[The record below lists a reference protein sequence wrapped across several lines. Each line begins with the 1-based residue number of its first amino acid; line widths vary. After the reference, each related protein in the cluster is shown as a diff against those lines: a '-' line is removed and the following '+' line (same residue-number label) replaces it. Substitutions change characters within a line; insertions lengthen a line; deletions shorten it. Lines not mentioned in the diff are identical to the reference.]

1 MAYLEAEEAEIE
13 AAYDT
18 QGQDCR
24 LLCIKYSSSLQLST
38 SGEGVSTAQVRPL
51 RKPRVPTPT
60 PTLPRPHLPLF
71 EKSNVLVM

>member
-13 AAYDT
+13 ATYDSH
-18 QGQDCR
+18 GQDCKLFR
-24 LLCIKYSSSLQLST
+24 IKYSTSLQPST
-38 SGEGVSTAQVRPL
+38 SDEGVSTAQVRPL